1 MLSLTQMRNIKF
13 LEQLLVR
20 NSPPPYACR
29 YMDYIEDQFL
39 KNEQIQPWI
48 WLRYIDDIFFIQTA
62 SEKELDDFLER
73 LNYFH
78 LNVKFTHERFK
89 EEINFLDV
97 TVKVNHGELSP
108 ISTANL
114 LMTISTISTF
124 TSHTKSSII
133 FSRAMKMRIICSK
146 KSNLFA
152 HVRKLK
158 DWFKERGYP
167 EDMVNKEAKRV
178 LESPSLGRSKT
189 SERSVSGNFGN
200 GVPLVVNYNPILCHL
215 GQVIPKNLCFLHQ
228 DEEVKQVFNYSFCSV
243 RTLRSHLK
251 REKKFHVRKEVA

>member
-1 MLSLTQMRNIKF
+1 M
-13 LEQLLVR
+13 
-20 NSPPPYACR
+20 
-29 YMDYIEDQFL
+29 
-39 KNEQIQPWI
+39 
-48 WLRYIDDIFFIQTA
+48 
-62 SEKELDDFLER
+62 ER

-228 DEEVKQVFNYSFCSV
+228 DEEVKQVFNYSPFVSFCSV
-243 RTLRSHLK
+243 RPLRSHLK
-251 REKKFHVRKEVA
+251 REKKFHVRKEVV